1 MYLITKE
8 DEILFNRCI
17 NHMSPLARGKIE
29 EDYSSTVLSQDPT
42 LNTYSSD
49 DKNDESTQP
58 SSEEASTKLKQ
69 KEHLQSQSQELLY
82 EHFIYQV
89 KKSFILLIHL

>member
-8 DEILFNRCI
+8 DKISFNKCV

-49 DKNDESTQP
+49 DKNDEST
-58 SSEEASTKLKQ
+58 
-69 KEHLQSQSQELLY
+69 
-82 EHFIYQV
+82 
-89 KKSFILLIHL
+89 